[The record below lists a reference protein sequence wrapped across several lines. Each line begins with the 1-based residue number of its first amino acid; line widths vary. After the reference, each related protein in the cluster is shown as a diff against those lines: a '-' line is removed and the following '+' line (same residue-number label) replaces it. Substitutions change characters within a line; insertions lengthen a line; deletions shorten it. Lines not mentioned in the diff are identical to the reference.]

1 MCQEI
6 DTERREAR
14 ARHGIGGQAASA
26 RGVGHLFALS
36 AAALLAGLV
45 ATGCGSS
52 SPSTTAH
59 RTNVKPATAATTGT
73 GQTTSAQTSPSA
85 ATGTT
90 GTGQTTS
97 TQTSP
102 SAATGTATGVGVVTG
117 SAGGVAATLKA
128 GTHRPKVN
136 RSWPIHFDVTKAGKP
151 AKASVSYE
159 YLFAGQVVAHRSHYT
174 FEGRFSDT
182 FRWPASAVG
191 YQLTFRAVIV
201 SGGVVIDLDYPVQVV
216 A

>member
-1 MCQEI
+1 MCQET
-6 DTERREAR
+6 DTERRGAR
-14 ARHGIGGQAASA
+14 GRHGTGAQAASA
-26 RGVGHLFALS
+26 RGVGHLVALS

-52 SPSTTAH
+52 SSGTTAH
-59 RTNVKPATAATTGT
+59 TTNVKPATAA
-73 GQTTSAQTSPSA
+73 
-85 ATGTT
+85 
-90 GTGQTTS
+90 TGQTTS

-102 SAATGTATGVGVVTG
+102 SAATGTARTGQTTSTQASPSTATGASRGVGVVTG
-117 SAGGVAATLKA
+117 SAGGVTATLKA
-128 GTHRPKVN
+128 GTHKPKVN
-136 RSWPIHFDVTKAGKP
+136 RSWPIHFIVTDAGRP

-182 FRWPASAVG
+182 FRWPSSAVG
-191 YQLTFRAVIV
+191 YPLTFRAVIV
-201 SGGVVIDLDYPVQVV
+201 SGGVAIDLDYPVQVV